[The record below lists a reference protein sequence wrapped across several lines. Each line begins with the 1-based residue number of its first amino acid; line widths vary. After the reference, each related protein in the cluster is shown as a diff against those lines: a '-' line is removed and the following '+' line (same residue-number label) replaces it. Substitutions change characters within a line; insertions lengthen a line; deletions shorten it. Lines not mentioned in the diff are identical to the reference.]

1 MRPMPG
7 TKPLYAAVL
16 ACAAA
21 LAGVWLAERYGLFE
35 KDLAAAQAAIGANC
49 LNCHDDITRSGDL
62 VLDPATLADVGEH
75 TQVWEKVLR
84 KVTDRAMPP
93 PDEPRPPEA
102 DYLTIERFLVAE
114 LDARAAARPNPGEL
128 PQLHRL
134 TRTEYRNAIRDLL
147 ALDGLPAEL
156 DFELLLPA
164 DNRSSGFDNIAEL
177 LFISPSNM
185 ERYIDTARKISRLA
199 VGDMS
204 TPPLVNRHR
213 MALQMPQDTHLGGLP
228 IGTRGGL
235 LVESFLPLDG
245 EYVVRVEF
253 AGGSREPHELE
264 VLVNGERVALA
275 TVVTGNRGFP
285 RRPPPLQFRLPLP
298 AGPAQFGVT
307 FVERSE
313 AFDESTLRVRRR
325 SRGALP
331 DIELVTISGPFNP
344 TGPGDTPSRAR
355 IFTCTPDGELGE
367 RACATEILTTLAR
380 RAYRRPVTDS
390 ELDEIRP
397 FYETGFA
404 EGGFERGIQ
413 YALERILVS
422 PQFLYRVEI
431 DPPGARPGEAYAV
444 AAFELASRLS
454 FFLWSSI
461 PDDELLELAAAGR
474 LQDPET
480 LQAQIERMLADP
492 RSTSLVSN
500 FASQWLFLGDVGSRD
515 PDLYL
520 FRDYDETLRDAFAVE
535 AELFIDSVL
544 RGGGSILELITANH
558 TFVNE
563 RLAEHYGLA
572 NIEGSHFRRVEL
584 PENSPRAGLLGKGGI
599 LTLTSYSTRTSPVLR
614 GKYVLENLLA
624 APPPPPPPDVPSLVT
639 EQDGAVLTLR
649 EALERHREDPACA
662 GCHYEMDAIGFALE
676 NFDAVGQWRDRSAGV
691 EVDAASELPDGT
703 LIDGV
708 TGLRNHLAQ
717 HPDRFARAFSEKLLM
732 YALGRNIQYY
742 DAPAVR
748 TIVRDAASDGYSFA
762 SIVEGIV
769 LSVPFRM
776 RNPRGGTAE
785 NAAAAVTEANR

>member
-16 ACAAA
+16 ACVAA

-35 KDLAAAQAAIGANC
+35 RDLAAVQAAIGANC
-49 LNCHDDITRSGDL
+49 LDCHDDITRSGDL

-75 TQVWEKVLR
+75 TEVWEKVVR

-102 DYLTIERFLVAE
+102 DYLAIERFLIAE
-114 LDARAAARPNPGEL
+114 LDARATARPNPGEL

-156 DFELLLPA
+156 DFELLLPT

-264 VLVNGERVALA
+264 VLVNGERVAA
-275 TVVTGNRGFP
+275 AMVVTGNRGFP

-380 RAYRRPVTDS
+380 RAYRLPVTDS
-390 ELDEIRP
+390 ELDEIWP
-397 FYETGFA
+397 FYETGVA

-413 YALERILVS
+413 YALERMLVS

-431 DPPGARPGEAYAV
+431 DPPGTRPGEAYAV

-474 LQDPET
+474 LQDPGT
-480 LQAQIERMLADP
+480 LRAQIERMLADP

-500 FASQWLFLGDVGSRD
+500 FASQWLFLGDVRSRD

-520 FRDYDETLRDAFAVE
+520 FRDYDETLRDAFAIE

-544 RGGGSILELITANH
+544 RSGGSILELITANH

-584 PENSPRAGLLGKGGI
+584 PHGSPRTGLLGKGGI

-639 EQDGAVLTLR
+639 EQDGSPLTPR

-676 NFDAVGQWRDRSAGV
+676 NFDAVGQWRDRTAGV
-691 EVDAASELPDGT
+691 EVDATSELPDGT
-703 LIDGV
+703 PIDGV

-717 HPDRFARAFSEKLLM
+717 RPDRFARAFSEKLLM